1 MSDLLIHSMSE
12 FSDLI
17 LDALKLG
24 EAKQIA
30 EIGAEFGGMSFLLAE
45 HAAAEGGTL
54 TSIDPAPKAEFLD
67 WARQNPQVRHIAK
80 TSLEAFDELSGID
93 AWLVDGDH
101 NWFTVYNELKRIE
114 ACCARDGKPMLAFL
128 HDIAWPAARR
138 DMYYAPDQIPEAFR
152 HPHDFDSG
160 AFPGFPALVPNRGFR
175 GMGQFAFA
183 LHEGGPRNGVLTAV
197 EDFIEEIRGAG
208 GNIAFAEIPAEWRQP
223 FSYKGGATLDC
234 STLIGGTGFRGDG
247 NFAWAIEAGGPRNGV
262 LTAVEDFIAEAGAAG
277 RNLAYAH
284 VPAVFGLGILFD
296 ADAPWAAQLAQHV
309 APFHN
314 NPLLASLE
322 ENRLRNYLKVI
333 EMQDLGSISRAA

>member
-1 MSDLLIHSMSE
+1 MSE
-12 FSDLI
+12 FADII
-17 LDALKLG
+17 LGGLDIA
-24 EAKQIA
+24 EAATIA
-30 EIGAEFGGMSFLLAE
+30 EIGAEFGGMSQRLADF
-45 HAAAEGGTL
+45 AAAHGGRL
-54 TSIDPAPKAEFLD
+54 YSIDPAPKPEFVE
-67 WARQNPQVRHIAK
+67 WAKSCAHVRH
-80 TSLEAFDELSGID
+80 LPELSLAAIPTLNGVQ
-93 AWLVDGDH
+93 AWIVDGDH
-101 NWFTVYNELKRIE
+101 NYYTVYHELKAIAE
-114 ACCARDGKPMLAFL
+114 AGERQNIPLLAFL
-128 HDIAWPAARR
+128 HDVSWPSGRR
-138 DMYYAPDQIPEAFR
+138 DMYYAPDQ
-152 HPHDFDSG
+152 
-160 AFPGFPALVPNRGFR
+160 
-175 GMGQFAFA
+175 
-183 LHEGGPRNGVLTAV
+183 
-197 EDFIEEIRGAG
+197 
-208 GNIAFAEIPAEWRQP
+208 IPAEWRQP

-247 NFAWAIEAGGPRNGV
+247 NFAWAIEEGGPRNGV